1 MATTSNV
8 VNCQQFLLSCTEKN
22 NLAKQPS
29 LIILHETICM
39 LNKLIIL
46 LTINLISIQC
56 IAQNNKGFEK
66 PDYAKIEKVTKDKSS
81 PNYYPKL
88 LKRYLSNDNTLTD
101 DEYSLLYYGY
111 FFQDGYSSYG
121 SASKFS
127 DSLKELFKKPKTTD
141 DDRRNIIR
149 YTKDDMKT
157 SPFSLRDLFR
167 LFNLYQADNDKT
179 NSDLCLYKLEKLAKT
194 ISATGDAR
202 TDSTGL
208 HVMTVEDEYTIIAL
222 LGYEFAGT
230 HKQTANHCDYLTLK
244 KNDDNLDGL
253 YFDVK
258 QIFIRFGNTYSDD
271 KK

>member
-1 MATTSNV
+1 M
-8 VNCQQFLLSCTEKN
+8 FHKLMLLF
-22 NLAKQPS
+22 A
-29 LIILHETICM
+29 
-39 LNKLIIL
+39 
-46 LTINLISIQC
+46 INLIFIQC

-66 PDYAKIEKVTKDKSS
+66 PDYMGIEKATKDKTSA
-81 PNYYPKL
+81 NYYPKL
-88 LKRYLSNDNTLTD
+88 LQRYLSNDNTLTD
-101 DEYSLLYYGY
+101 DEYKLLYYGY

-127 DSLKELFKKPKTTD
+127 DSLKQLFKKPTTTD

-157 SPFSLRDLFR
+157 APFSLRDLYR

-194 ISATGDAR
+194 ISGTGDAR
-202 TDSTGL
+202 TDTTGL
-208 HVMTVEDEYTIIAL
+208 HVLTVEDEYTIIAL
-222 LGYEFAGT
+222 LGYEFGGT
-230 HKQTANHCDYLTLK
+230 HTQTANHCDYLALK

-258 QIFIRFGNTYSDD
+258 QIFIRFGNTYNGD